1 MSKSGVQ
8 NRKRIVVRNP
18 MIPVAKA
25 LVKIPRPATTLR
37 FDVNERHE
45 KAGKTRCTSR
55 CGFPLR
61 YDQKRRNRSS
71 FRL

>member
-18 MIPVAKA
+18 MIPVAMA

-37 FDVNERHE
+37 FDVNERYE
-45 KAGKTRCTSR
+45 NTGKDSTYLA
-55 CGFPLR
+55 LR
-61 YDQKRRNRSS
+61 VSS
-71 FRL
+71 AM